1 MTVRKAL
8 NPVAVDPPG
17 SPVRTPGT
25 GHALDP
31 TRYSAA
37 WRAA

>member
-1 MTVRKAL
+1 MTVLAAL

-17 SPVRTPGT
+17 SPVRTPGA
-25 GHALDP
+25 GHAPDP

-37 WRAA
+37 